1 LRECEKIVCACPAR
15 AAGSLGERSFGLGVS
30 RIRYRQA
37 DIMSRGGD
45 LMSSQIMFV
54 FDFDGVLADS
64 SALCLDLLRWVHAD
78 FGLPRP
84 SPDDLWHRLDDISF
98 PAMARYL
105 GVPAGQQ
112 AKYLRRIFERMVD
125 EAYRH
130 ELFDGVD
137 GVLRALAQEG
147 PVAILS
153 ASPAAVIE
161 MALDRAGLSAS
172 VAGIRDGRDPAS
184 KTAKL
189 PGLLDQFGASPSQA
203 VMVGDATSDIRAGQ
217 ANGMRTAAVTWGWQ
231 RRDLLAAA
239 GPDWIFTRVETL
251 LTLPE
256 RLRIQAR

>member
-84 SPDDLWHRLDDISF
+84 IPDDLWHRLDDISF

-125 EAYRH
+125 EAYRP